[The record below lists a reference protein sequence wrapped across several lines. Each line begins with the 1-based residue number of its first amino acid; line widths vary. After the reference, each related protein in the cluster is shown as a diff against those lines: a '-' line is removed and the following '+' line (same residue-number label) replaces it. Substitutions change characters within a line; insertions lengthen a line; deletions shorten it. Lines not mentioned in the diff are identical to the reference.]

1 MAAGRSVV
9 YVSSADTKDTHMIAV
24 FADALAAFT
33 PEPDE
38 LVRRLSAGVDDAML
52 LDMASLDYGREIE
65 ANRAALHILREGGRL
80 PAPMPFEPREV
91 LELTRWFRP
100 DDEPVEADR
109 RRGHA
114 MRAFACAALL
124 RASGEPGN
132 ADLCEGLNQTL
143 VNLLWS
149 LDALDA
155 GDERA
160 GVGLLVWLMG
170 QLAPENRTAGTFDFQ
185 FEDTAFLGLGV
196 FWLGLRMRPR
206 FSEAALI
213 AVAEWISDS
222 EQPGTRRHST
232 DYGLAPGRW
241 LLGSTSYDLCHE
253 EWRRLGRALLTE
265 DISDLSPDAADW
277 VCLIG
282 SLLAD

>member
-1 MAAGRSVV
+1 
-9 YVSSADTKDTHMIAV
+9 MIAA
-24 FADALAAFT
+24 FADALAAFS
-33 PEPDE
+33 PAADE
-38 LVRRLSAGVDDAML
+38 LVRLLSAGVDDAML
-52 LDMASLDYGREIE
+52 MDMASLDYGREIG
-65 ANRAALHILREGGRL
+65 ANRAALRSIRDGGRL
-80 PAPMPFEPREV
+80 PAPMPFQPREV

-132 ADLCEGLNQTL
+132 STLCEGLNQTL

-149 LDALDA
+149 IDSLDA
-155 GDERA
+155 GHERA

-170 QLAPENRTAGTFDFQ
+170 RLAPGNRPAGTFDFQ
-185 FEDTAFLGLGV
+185 FEDTPFLGIGV
-196 FWLGLRMRPR
+196 LWLGLRMRPR
-206 FSEAALI
+206 LPDAAII
-213 AVAEWISDS
+213 AIAEWVSDS
-222 EQPGTRRHST
+222 EQSANRRHNS

-241 LLGSTSYDLCHE
+241 LLGSTGHDQCHH

-265 DISDLSPDAADW
+265 DVSDLSPDAADW

>member
-1 MAAGRSVV
+1 MV
-9 YVSSADTKDTHMIAV
+9 YVSPADTKDTDMIAV

-65 ANRAALHILREGGRL
+65 ANRAALHLLRDGGRL

-100 DDEPVEADR
+100 DDEAVEADR

-149 LDALDA
+149 LDALGA

-160 GVGLLVWLMG
+160 AVGLLVWLMG
-170 QLAPENRTAGTFDFQ
+170 QLAPANRAADTFDFQ
-185 FEDTAFLGLGV
+185 FEDTAFVGLGV

-206 FSEAALI
+206 LPDGAII
-213 AVAEWISDS
+213 AIAEWISDA
-222 EQPGTRRHST
+222 EQDGNRRQNT

-241 LLGSTSYDLCHE
+241 LLGSTSYYLCHE

-265 DISDLSPDAADW
+265 DVSDLSTDTADW